1 MTLDKKEGSSPAESP
16 EEQKLDSTGET
27 EIELTSNETEEMPP
41 ENQSK
46 GENEESQ
53 VDVNEELYK
62 EVLEKLDLK
71 PIENNQDIQEKSMQD
86 QKKAE
91 IFLNQ
96 IKNLEQAQMK
106 KQMESAISKDF
117 EKIQKLMKS
126 GLINSAQGQNLQKQ
140 VLKKAFDKI
149 VQTEKIKQNLF
160 TALSQNKSSKATPID
175 ENKEID
181 EFNGSDTEF
190 FSSNGRQEV
199 LNYLKSSKVNLGK
212 DELNKISEIVKIV
225 EKSAIDG
232 YLKKLTYEKN
242 LRESNES
249 AKRKLTA
256 NAQKTGYSG
265 NLSKTFT
272 REQIGKM
279 NSAEFTKYEPLIM
292 EQLKKGL
299 IK

>member
-1 MTLDKKEGSSPAESP
+1 MTLDKKEGSSTAESP

-27 EIELTSNETEEMPP
+27 EIELLSKETENMPP
-41 ENQSK
+41 ETQPK
-46 GENEESQ
+46 GDTEESQ
-53 VDVNEELYK
+53 ENINEELYK

-86 QKKAE
+86 KKKTE

-106 KQMESAISKDF
+106 KQIEFGISKDF
-117 EKIQKLMKS
+117 EKIQKMMKAR
-126 GLINSAQGQNLQKQ
+126 LINSAQGQNLQKQ

-149 VQTEKIKQNLF
+149 VQTETIKQNLF
-160 TALSQNKSSKATPID
+160 TALNPNTSNNEKPID
-175 ENKEID
+175 ENKEIE
-181 EFNGSDTEF
+181 EFNGSDSEF

-242 LRESNES
+242 LKESNET

-256 NAQKTGYSG
+256 NAQKTSYSG
-265 NLSKTFT
+265 TLSKTFT

-292 EQLKKGL
+292 KQLKKGL